1 MLGSVVCT
9 CFPESWYISA
19 APQSRVRLCLKEVS
33 MCVREYGRIFLLW
46 LSGLQHLFIRIPTGF
61 IGYAPNLKKLV
72 EEWKGQDNDS
82 DQLFYTNIF
91 LDPEKRVG
99 DFGTGRVV

>member
-1 MLGSVVCT
+1 MKVPVYKST
-9 CFPESWYISA
+9 S
-19 APQSRVRLCLKEVS
+19 
-33 MCVREYGRIFLLW
+33 IFW
-46 LSGLQHLFIRIPTGF
+46 SSGLKHLLILTPTGF

-72 EEWKGQDNDS
+72 EEWKGQDDDS

-99 DFGTGRVV
+99 VSRFWVSANLHSSQYLHFLLIAVFIFKHKM